1 MTDIETLNNKIIEM
15 ERYFKN
21 KIEAIEMELVE
32 FKNNK
37 SRSKKKTNAIIC
49 KELNEKNKDITF
61 KEWTSNIEITN
72 THIEQ
77 LSKISIIEYFQLILN
92 GYVRITESI
101 PIVSYDKKLFIHNEK
116 WELLKNNDFEKMI
129 FHIQQ
134 KTMKEL
140 IEWEKNLDFN
150 NAQNVNTMLVVN
162 EKILCPDSKNIIKFL
177 KKYIINHIQT
187 IS

>member
-1 MTDIETLNNKIIEM
+1 M
-15 ERYFKN
+15 
-21 KIEAIEMELVE
+21 
-32 FKNNK
+32 
-37 SRSKKKTNAIIC
+37 
-49 KELNEKNKDITF
+49 
-61 KEWTSNIEITN
+61 
-72 THIEQ
+72 
-77 LSKISIIEYFQLILN
+77 
-92 GYVRITESI
+92 TESI

-162 EKILCPDSKNIIKFL
+162 EKILCSDSKNIIKFL